1 MGKGSNLLARD
12 RGGPRAALGRGGTA
26 RVLSNTEQTP
36 ARGLS
41 AFVRGDPSRAA
52 PEIYG
57 STGK

>member
-26 RVLSNTEQTP
+26 RVLSNAEQTP
-36 ARGLS
+36 ARGL